1 MDTLARRIADV
12 AGGYAKLSFDP
23 TKPFTPDHAL
33 LKKYPGCFKWS
44 ENPSFPPKAWN
55 QMAMSWGR
63 SYSSMPLFKDY
74 LQQRLDRKSFII
86 PRHKSCAY
94 TFSNSATPSNLNK
107 LINNITSKPNNYW
120 VIFDHKEAQTVENA
134 FKNNIFK
141 NWCEQPRIRSRTV
154 IGVVTSPQACG
165 ALSPYLI
172 FPYSGRIFFVP

>member
-1 MDTLARRIADV
+1 
-12 AGGYAKLSFDP
+12 
-23 TKPFTPDHAL
+23 
-33 LKKYPGCFKWS
+33 
-44 ENPSFPPKAWN
+44 
-55 QMAMSWGR
+55 MAMSWGR

-120 VIFDHKEAQTVENA
+120 VIFDHKEAQTVENT

-141 NWCEQPRIRSRTV
+141 NWCELTKNKTKNNKT
-154 IGVVTSPQACG
+154 TS
-165 ALSPYLI
+165 
-172 FPYSGRIFFVP
+172 